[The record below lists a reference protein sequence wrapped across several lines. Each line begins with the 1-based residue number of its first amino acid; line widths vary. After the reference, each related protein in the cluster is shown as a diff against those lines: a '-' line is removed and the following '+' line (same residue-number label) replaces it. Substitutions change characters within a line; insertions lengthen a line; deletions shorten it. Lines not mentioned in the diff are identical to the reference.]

1 MLLRGALLALAAS
14 LAPPAF
20 ARDNGLDPAQMAL
33 AYVNSRP
40 FVNSNIVGATSLT
53 QLTADIA
60 SIDVTLSEQ
69 VLKAIEAVH
78 VQNPD
83 PSP

>member
-1 MLLRGALLALAAS
+1 MEI
-14 LAPPAF
+14 
-20 ARDNGLDPAQMAL
+20 ARDNGLDPVQMAL

-78 VQNPD
+78 VQNPN